1 MKAPTKADR
10 ERFERIAALG
20 CLVCG
25 GQAEIHHVTG

>member
-20 CLVCG
+20 LE
-25 GQAEIHHVTG
+25 ARHSFRRHHV